1 MYPSYER
8 GILSPVVV
16 CMQHA
21 YTPMFHADH
30 FARMPKYRKKHFTT
44 NEGDRPL
51 FVQFCA
57 NDPDVLLSAAKLVED
72 SCDAVAINLG
82 CPQGIAKRGRYGA
95 WLMDDLPLIRTLVV
109 KLHENLSNP
118 VTCKIRCFPN
128 VEDTLEYALML
139 QEAGC
144 QLLTVH
150 GRTRDIKGPR
160 YAPAQW
166 DQIKAVKEAL
176 SIRVYANG
184 NVGCLE
190 DANRCMEYTGCD
202 GVMSAEGLLWNPALF
217 DPTLEDPKKPDSAA
231 LLLEYLDLAEKHNEP
246 MSIVRSHVH
255 RMMIDWFTAHPY
267 LREIALERNGKQNY
281 RLQNTRRKC
290 S

>member
-1 MYPSYER
+1 M
-8 GILSPVVV
+8 L
-16 CMQHA
+16 
-21 YTPMFHADH
+21 HADH

-44 NEGDRPL
+44 NEQDRPL

-57 NDPDVLLSAAKLVED
+57 NDPDVLLEAARLVED
-72 SCDAVAINLG
+72 SCDAVDINLG

-95 WLMDDLPLIRTLVV
+95 WLMDDLPLIRSMVV
-109 KLHENLSNP
+109 KLHENLSIP
-118 VTCKIRCFPN
+118 VTCKIRCFPK
-128 VEDTLEYALML
+128 VEDTVAYALML
-139 QEAGC
+139 QDAGC

-176 SIRVYANG
+176 SIPVYANG
-184 NVGCLE
+184 NVGCLD

-202 GVMSAEGLLWNPALF
+202 GVMSAEALLWNPALF
-217 DPTLEDPKKPDSAA
+217 NPSHSAKQPDSAA
-231 LLLEYLDLAEKHNEP
+231 LLLEYLDIAEKYNEP

-267 LREIALERNGKQNY
+267 LREIALERNGKSTHLCFSDTL
-281 RLQNTRRKC
+281 R